1 MNESE
6 RAVHHFLTSLQIGE
20 VVYEPDGQVP
30 PDFLVGGRIA
40 VEARRLNENE
50 EIAGSYRGLEVT
62 SKPLHALVTKVL
74 KESGSPPGSHS
85 WFVWYTVR
93 RPLPLWKEL
102 KSLLRSGVRHFR
114 ERLDDPPEELRLTR
128 GLRLEFLRASDR
140 HETLLVLGGSSDH
153 DSGGFVVAELAR
165 NLHLCIAEKTKK
177 VAPVRHRYPEW
188 WLVFEDRIGYGVL
201 DNDDI
206 AQLRAVLRPPQ
217 EFAKIFLVNPLA
229 PTSAAQL

>member
-85 WFVWYTVR
+85 WFEIGR
-93 RPLPLWKEL
+93 A
-102 KSLLRSGVRHFR
+102 SCR
-114 ERLDDPPEELRLTR
+114 ER
-128 GLRLEFLRASDR
+128 
-140 HETLLVLGGSSDH
+140 V
-153 DSGGFVVAELAR
+153 
-165 NLHLCIAEKTKK
+165 
-177 VAPVRHRYPEW
+177 
-188 WLVFEDRIGYGVL
+188 
-201 DNDDI
+201 
-206 AQLRAVLRPPQ
+206 
-217 EFAKIFLVNPLA
+217 
-229 PTSAAQL
+229 